1 MIALRRI
8 DNNPTEPGGLCQ
20 GAGAAPQH
28 KNNHLSIELKNVT
41 KSFGEVDAV
50 RDVTFSVKEGEL
62 MALLGPSGGGKTTV
76 LRMIAGL
83 EAPTEGD
90 IFISGRRVND
100 LSVQQRN
107 IGFVFQS
114 YALFKTMT
122 VFKNIAFGLKIK
134 KWKRAE
140 VEARIT
146 ELLKLFDLRGLEK
159 RYPHQLS
166 GGQRQRVAIARALA
180 PNPSVLLL
188 DEPFGAVD
196 AKIRQELREWLVT
209 LHHDLNVT
217 TIFVTHDQEEAMEVA
232 NRIVIFSRG
241 RLEQLGTPREVYE
254 QPANEFVARFIGV
267 MNVLEPQVQ
276 GGVARIGELEFPAS
290 GQPDGQR
297 LRIGFRPYAVQISSD
312 LTQYRYPAVL
322 RHTFFLGVMLRVE
335 LELPSGLVIRARM
348 SKEEYAHQGLGDGKE
363 VSFQIRQFRVL
374 AGEQAA
380 LKPET
385 ELSYQPPPLI
395 GENI

>member
-1 MIALRRI
+1 
-8 DNNPTEPGGLCQ
+8 
-20 GAGAAPQH
+20 
-28 KNNHLSIELKNVT
+28 LSIELKNVT
-41 KSFGEVDAV
+41 KQFGEVAAV
-50 RDVTFSVKEGEL
+50 DNVSFSVKEGEL

-83 EAPTEGD
+83 EMPTTGD
-90 IFISGRRVND
+90 VFIRGQRVND

-107 IGFVFQS
+107 IGFVFQN
-114 YALFKTMT
+114 YALFKSMN

-134 KWKRAE
+134 KWKRADIQTR
-140 VEARIT
+140 VA
-146 ELLKLFDLRGLEK
+146 ELLQLFGLDGLDK

-180 PNPSVLLL
+180 SKPSVLLL

-241 RLEQLGTPREVYE
+241 VLEQVGAPREVYD

-267 MNVLEPQVQ
+267 MNVLELEVKK
-276 GGVARIGELEFPAS
+276 GLARIGELEFPAH
-290 GQPDGQR
+290 GQSEGQK

-312 LTQYRYPAVL
+312 LTQYRYHAVL
-322 RHTFFLGVMLRVE
+322 RHTFFLGIMLRVE

-348 SKEEYAHQGLGDGKE
+348 SKEEYANQGLEDGRE
-363 VSFQIRQFRVL
+363 VSFQIRQYRVL
-374 AGEQAA
+374 DREQAA
-380 LKPET
+380 LPPES
-385 ELSYQPPPLI
+385 ELSYQPPPI
-395 GENI
+395 VGEHI